1 MVADPLIGYPNMTP
15 AERAEQINRFR
26 NMVAGD
32 PDDDLAHFRLAQL
45 LMEDGQYAEAV
56 GLFRRTLELSPEFS
70 RVFQHLGECLLKLDQ
85 KDEAIRVLTEGW
97 RVANERGDRVPKE
110 AMERL
115 LVSLGA
121 PIPQPTTPK
130 TEDDGPGTGFR
141 CQRPGCMQG
150 KRARQLDAPPLPD
163 AIGQRIYRD
172 ICAACW
178 TLWWKD
184 LSIKVINE
192 LRLDL
197 SSEYGQADYDKH
209 LREFMGFEN

>member
-1 MVADPLIGYPNMTP
+1 MTP
-15 AERAEQINRFR
+15 AERADQIARFR

-32 PDDDLAHFRLAQL
+32 PDDDLAHFRLAQM
-45 LMEDGQYAEAV
+45 LMEDGQYGEAIT
-56 GLFRRTLELSPEFS
+56 LFKRTLEINPAFS
-70 RVFQHLGECLLKLDQ
+70 RAFQYLGECYLKAGQTDDAVQ
-85 KDEAIRVLTEGW
+85 TLTTGW
-97 RVANERGDRVPKE
+97 QVANERGDRVPRE
-110 AMERL
+110 AMEKL

-121 PIPQPTTPK
+121 PIPKPAPTTP
-130 TEDDGPGTGFR
+130 EAEGPGTGFR
-141 CQRPGCMQG
+141 CQRPGCTEG

-172 ICAACW
+172 ICVACW

-209 LREFMGFEN
+209 LRDFMGFEE